1 MSNENFTPEGV
12 GDSSTPAG
20 ALQSPSARPLWEQ
33 ERELFFSFFRLVNR
47 ITSLQNLID
56 EAINFLQ
63 HDSQCEAVAIRLRQG
78 SDYPYFKALGFPSE
92 FLRRENSLCS
102 RDCFGEVVPDGSGGL
117 NLECRCGDIIC
128 GRFDPSQPFF
138 TAQGSFWTND
148 ASDERLAASRP
159 QTHRG
164 RCSTDGYRSIAL
176 IPLRIA
182 GNHLG
187 LIQFNDKHA
196 GRFTPEKIRLWEDL
210 ANHLAIAVA
219 RFRAEDA
226 LRASAE
232 QTRVLLSTISDA
244 IILNELPSETIVGRF
259 LEVNDAFCQLLG
271 YSHEEMLSMSPK
283 DIDDP
288 TSGFTARDAGA
299 QLREKGE
306 AVFDQI
312 LIAKDGVR
320 IPVRIH
326 ACLFELHGQP
336 AVITAV
342 RDLSESKRAEFELNA
357 SRRQLRTALDA
368 AKLGVWSRD
377 LTTGIITGDALVRT
391 IFGWEPGKIATINT
405 LLNQIVPEDR
415 ARFLERSASI
425 ERAEDDVNTQYRFQL
440 PGGAIRWISA
450 WGNRVCNAAGNPIL
464 LTGVIQDITA
474 RKQAEKEMEEL
485 EHQFRHAQK
494 MEAVGL
500 LAGGIAH
507 DFNNLL
513 MVIRSYTE
521 IMEDCLPPND
531 GLRRNTR
538 AIMKAADRAASL
550 TGQMLAF
557 SRKQV
562 LSPIALNL
570 NTAVTDAAGMLRRLI
585 GESIDLRVT
594 LDESLWTVRADP
606 DQVAQVL
613 MNLCLN
619 ARDAMPRGGTLTIT
633 THNHTA
639 GESASPGHLGMS
651 PGDYVAFSVA
661 DTGTGISQ
669 AMQERIFEPFFTTK
683 SVGKGTGLGLST
695 VYGIVKQSG
704 GYLFVESELGNGA
717 TFDVY
722 LPRVKD
728 AVRGAESPRTGHSV
742 RGTETLLVV
751 EDEDALRE
759 SICEYLAS
767 LGYSV
772 LSADSGQQA
781 LDVAA
786 QSNRPIDLLI
796 SDLVMPRMGGREL
809 AQALIALRP
818 ALKTIFIS
826 GYTDDEIVRHGIEQN
841 AYAFL
846 QKPFRLAVLAGKLRD
861 LLGPSY

>member
-1 MSNENFTPEGV
+1 MSNENRPPHSPADSPTSASAPQRPPE
-12 GDSSTPAG
+12 
-20 ALQSPSARPLWEQ
+20 RPRWEQ
-33 ERELFFSFFRLVNR
+33 ERELVFSFFRLVNR
-47 ITSLQNLID
+47 STSLQNLID
-56 EAINFLQ
+56 EAIKFFQ
-63 HDSQCEAVAIRLRQG
+63 HDAQCEAVGIRLRQG
-78 SDYPYFKALGFPSE
+78 SDYPYFKALGFPAE

-102 RDCFGEVVPDGSGGL
+102 RDCFGEAVLDSSGAL
-117 NLECRCGDIIC
+117 TLECRCGDIIC

-138 TAQGSFWTND
+138 TAAGSFWTNS

-159 QTHRG
+159 PSHRG
-164 RCSTDGYRSIAL
+164 RCGTDGYQSIAL
-176 IPLRIA
+176 IPLKTA

-187 LIQFNDKHA
+187 LIQFNDQRA
-196 GRFTPEKIRLWEDL
+196 GLFTPEKIRLWEDL

-219 RFRAEDA
+219 RFRAEETLHA
-226 LRASAE
+226 TEE
-232 QTRVLLSTISDA
+232 QTRVLLSTISDS
-244 IILNELPSETIVGRF
+244 IIINELPSETTVGRF

-271 YSHEEMLSMSPK
+271 YSHEEMLAMAPK
-283 DIDDP
+283 DLDDP

-299 QLREKGE
+299 QLRDKGE
-306 AVFDQI
+306 AAFDQI
-312 LIAKDGVR
+312 LVAKDGTR

-326 ACLFELHGQP
+326 ACLFALHGHP
-336 AVITAV
+336 AVITGV
-342 RDLSESKRAEFELNA
+342 RDLSESKRAEFELTA

-368 AKLGVWSRD
+368 AKLGIWNRD
-377 LTTGIITGDALVRT
+377 LETGILTGDALARS
-391 IFGWEPGKIATINT
+391 IFGWEPGEVPTIAT
-405 LLNQIVPEDR
+405 LLSHIVPEDR
-415 ARFLERSASI
+415 ERFVELSARI
-425 ERAEDDVNTQYRFQL
+425 ERAEGDVSTHYRIQL
-440 PGGAIRWISA
+440 PGGGIRWVSA
-450 WGNRVCNAAGNPIL
+450 WGSRVCDAAGKPIH
-464 LTGVIQDITA
+464 LTGVVQDVTA

-521 IMEDCLPPND
+521 IMDDCLPPHD
-531 GLRRNTR
+531 SLRRNTR
-538 AIMKAADRAASL
+538 AIMQAADRAASL

-562 LSPIALNL
+562 LSPVALNL
-570 NTAVTDAAGMLRRLI
+570 NTAVTEAARMLRRLI
-585 GESIDLRVT
+585 GESIDLRVA
-594 LDESLWTVRADP
+594 LDNSLWTVRADP

-619 ARDAMPRGGTLTIT
+619 ARDAMPRGGTLTIAT
-633 THNHTA
+633 RNHTA
-639 GESASPGHLGMS
+639 GESADPGHPGMS
-651 PGDYVAFSVA
+651 PGDYAAFSVV
-661 DTGTGISQ
+661 DTGTGISKT
-669 AMQERIFEPFFTTK
+669 MQERIFEPFFTTK

-704 GYLFVESELGNGA
+704 GFLFVDSEMGCGA
-717 TFDVY
+717 TFSVY

-728 AVRGAESPRTGHSV
+728 ALPGPESSKTGHSL
-742 RGTETLLVV
+742 RGTQTLLVV

-759 SICEYLAS
+759 SICEYLTS

-772 LSADSGQQA
+772 LSAASGQQA

-786 QSNRPIDLLI
+786 QFAQPIDLMI

-809 AQALIALRP
+809 SQALTAQRP

-826 GYTDDEIVRHGIEQN
+826 GYTDDEVVRHGIEQD
-841 AYAFL
+841 AIAFL
-846 QKPFRLAVLAGKLRD
+846 QKPFRLAVLASKLRD
-861 LLGPSY
+861 LLDPSY